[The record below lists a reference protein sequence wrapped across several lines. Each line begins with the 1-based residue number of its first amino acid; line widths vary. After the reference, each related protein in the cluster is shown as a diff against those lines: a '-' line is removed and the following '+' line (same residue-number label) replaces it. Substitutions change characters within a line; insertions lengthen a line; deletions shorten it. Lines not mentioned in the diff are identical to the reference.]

1 MPGQNPPNAAASLIG
16 QILTRPNPQGFRIAQ
31 QASQAGSSGAGGGG
45 GGIAG
50 VASKAEMEGIMVY
63 NERTAYNE
71 WEFVFDQTKMRAP
84 AQLTPQGTGQQPGRG
99 QQQQSPMFQIGGTGA
114 TPRGGPTGGPTS
126 GGNRGATGGMSAPL
140 PSTYRPGRP

>member
-1 MPGQNPPNAAASLIG
+1 M
-16 QILTRPNPQGFRIAQ
+16 AQ
-31 QASQAGSSGAGGGG
+31 QASQAAGSNAVVG

-71 WEFVFDQTKMRAP
+71 WEFVFDQTKLRAP
-84 AQLTPQGTGQQPGRG
+84 AQLTPQGTGQQPGQNQPRQGPQFQLGGPGGGGVGGPGIGGPGIGAQRG
-99 QQQQSPMFQIGGTGA
+99 SGPGGGANPGGAPGAMGGTGA
-114 TPRGGPTGGPTS
+114 
-126 GGNRGATGGMSAPL
+126 AL